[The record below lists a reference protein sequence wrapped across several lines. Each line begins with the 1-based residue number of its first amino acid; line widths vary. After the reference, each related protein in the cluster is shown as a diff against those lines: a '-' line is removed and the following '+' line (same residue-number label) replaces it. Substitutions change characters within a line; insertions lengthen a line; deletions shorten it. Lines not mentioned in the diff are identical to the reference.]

1 MARWDSLA
9 KRDELHGLNRHG
21 QRLSD
26 DDMRE
31 SPYCI
36 ERPHT
41 GFRWN
46 DGDWETIEWYPQGIA
61 GITNADQSKKFLLVS
76 WYHQNR
82 EKKKDKLGF
91 KGVRVSLVDVTDM
104 DDIWY
109 RHVLLVERDGASIK
123 PLTNAAGHSIHAGG
137 IAVLGTTLYV
147 ADSANNQIRSFD
159 LSRLVAA
166 APDTGKSRCEKTA
179 DGTYYAYDY
188 RYLMIQQAAR
198 SVTPALLSFMSMD
211 WSNPTSPS
219 LLTGGFYYPDKGY
232 DTSPSVRWWRP
243 EDIVNATTALTGER
257 TPPGLAGTL
266 KDRFLGE
273 KAQGVTRVGDRL
285 WVSRSYGDGNQGKLA
300 VFNIANPSAPK
311 SLGSASWPIGA
322 EGIFAAKTSD
332 NVWCCTE
339 FPEKR
344 IVFAVKKSAY
354 P

>member
-46 DGDWETIEWYPQGIA
+46 DGDCETVEWYPQAIA

-82 EKKKDKLGF
+82 YELRDKLGF

-147 ADSANNQIRSFD
+147 ADSANSQIRSFD

-243 EDIVNATTALTGER
+243 EDIVNATTARSRASARPPASPGPSRTASSERRRRAPRASATGSGSAEATAKETR
-257 TPPGLAGTL
+257 AG
-266 KDRFLGE
+266 
-273 KAQGVTRVGDRL
+273 
-285 WVSRSYGDGNQGKLA
+285 SRSSTSRTRALRSRWARPRG
-300 VFNIANPSAPK
+300 PSALKASSPRRPPTT
-311 SLGSASWPIGA
+311 SGAARSSRRSGSS
-322 EGIFAAKTSD
+322 S
-332 NVWCCTE
+332 
-339 FPEKR
+339 R
-344 IVFAVKKSAY
+344 
-354 P
+354 